1 MSYDA
6 KQLAEMLM
14 KLNNSTEV
22 LKEIISVLQSSEN
35 TVKED
40 VIALHRG
47 ARLEPQFDID
57 EMSELANDLRS
68 DILNAEAYA
77 DSARGCLDDIDSCV
91 SGASSYADDLCDML
105 DNVKYELKQDDKD
118 SDDSDDEG
126 SNE

>member
-1 MSYDA
+1 MSYDT

-14 KLNNSTEV
+14 KVNNSTEV
-22 LKEIISVLQSSEN
+22 LNEIISVLQSSEN

-57 EMSELANDLRS
+57 KMSDLANDMRS
-68 DILNAEAYA
+68 DIANAEDYV
-77 DSARGCLDDIDSCV
+77 DSVRGCIDDIDSCV
-91 SGASSYADDLCDML
+91 SGALSYADGLCDMI
-105 DNVKYELKQDDKD
+105 DNVKYELRQDDED

-126 SNE
+126 GDE

>member
-1 MSYDA
+1 MSYDT

-22 LKEIISVLQSSEN
+22 LNEIISVLQSSEN

-47 ARLEPQFDID
+47 ARLEPQFDND
-57 EMSELANDLRS
+57 KMSDLANDMRS
-68 DILNAEAYA
+68 DIANAEEYA
-77 DSARGCLDDIDSCV
+77 DSARGCIDDIDSCV
-91 SGASSYADDLCDML
+91 RGALGYADDLCGMID
-105 DNVKYELKQDDKD
+105 DVKYELKKDDED

-126 SNE
+126 GDE

>member
-1 MSYDA
+1 MSYDT

-22 LKEIISVLQSSEN
+22 LNEIISVLQSSEN

-47 ARLEPQFDID
+47 AKLEPQFDID
-57 EMSELANDLRS
+57 RMSDLANDMRS
-68 DILNAEAYA
+68 DISNAEEYA
-77 DSARGCLDDIDSCV
+77 DSARGLLDDIDSCV
-91 SGASSYADDLCDML
+91 VGALSYADDLCDMIN
-105 DNVKYELKQDDKD
+105 NVKYELKKDDED

-126 SNE
+126 GDE